1 MSDSYERRCGKDR
14 RQEDCDFS
22 GNGER
27 RRTVES
33 RKPEIT
39 EIQLSDND
47 WKLLFGAP
55 EATTSSIEVSVILGD
70 VDRKLTH
77 VEG

>member
-14 RQEDCDFS
+14 RQEDSDFS
-22 GNGER
+22 GKGER

-55 EATTSSIEVSVILGD
+55 EAATTSSIEASVVLG
-70 VDRKLTH
+70 RARS
-77 VEG
+77 

>member
-14 RQEDCDFS
+14 RQEDSDFS
-22 GNGER
+22 GKGER

-55 EATTSSIEVSVILGD
+55 EVATTSSIEASVILG
-70 VDRKLTH
+70 RARS
-77 VEG
+77 